1 MSARRW
7 GRLASVIMA
16 AALLAA
22 ASAITAAPL
31 TLASSGHPV
40 APVSVNGQKAAAF
53 IVDTGAEGT
62 AVYRGFAQKSALPD
76 AGKERLVGQTGAATL
91 PLRTVRTLA
100 IDAVRRGPL
109 TVVELADQPDRPNV
123 AGIVGLDVMRGYLVE
138 FDFAR
143 RRVLFHDREAAGRL
157 KRSLGRPVRAAK
169 VAGGLLAVPVVLN
182 GVGGHAIIDTGAR
195 ESRANEIFAEQAK
208 LSPIAAPLRSIR
220 GANDKAAT
228 LRTAS
233 VASMR
238 LPGHDL
244 GATTIKVAD
253 LSVFRTFGWSDRP
266 AMLLG
271 FDHIRRFRLI
281 VDVQAGDVWFIEP
294 SHV

>member
-1 MSARRW
+1 MGPRRW
-7 GRLASVIMA
+7 GRLPSAMMA

-40 APVSVNGQKAAAF
+40 APVSINGQKATAF

-62 AVYRGFAQKSALPD
+62 AVYRGFAQKNALPD
-76 AGKERLVGQTGAATL
+76 AGEERLVGQTGAATL

-100 IDAVRRGPL
+100 VDAVRHGPL
-109 TVVELADQPDRPNV
+109 TVVELADQPDRPDV

-138 FDFAR
+138 FDFLR
-143 RRVLFHDREAAGRL
+143 GRVLFHDRAAAGRL
-157 KRSLGRPVRAAK
+157 RRFLGRPVRAAK
-169 VAGGLLAVPVVLN
+169 VTGGLLAIPVVLD
-182 GVGGHAIIDTGAR
+182 GVAGQAIIDTGAR
-195 ESRANEIFAEQAK
+195 ESRANEAFAKQAR
-208 LSPIAAPLRSIR
+208 LTAIAAPLRSIR

-238 LPGHDL
+238 LLGHDL

-253 LSVFRTFGWSDRP
+253 LSVFQTFGWSDRP

-271 FDHIRRFRLI
+271 FDHIRRYRLI
-281 VDVQAGDVWFIEP
+281 VDAQAGDVWFIEP
-294 SHV
+294 SHA